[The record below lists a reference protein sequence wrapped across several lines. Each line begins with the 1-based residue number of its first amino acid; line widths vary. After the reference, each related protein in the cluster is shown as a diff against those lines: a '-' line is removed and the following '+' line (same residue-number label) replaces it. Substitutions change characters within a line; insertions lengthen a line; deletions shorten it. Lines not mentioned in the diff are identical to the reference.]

1 MVRLGSYPTAAC
13 TAYAAKI
20 ILHAPAWNS
29 PLLGGFVKKCLRDKV
44 ALICVVGGD
53 CERVHDVI
61 DELIVG
67 DGSADDSEW
76 PATTWH
82 ADQSLDEVRSFAASY
97 RCRDGATGP
106 FQEVRLVGCAEV
118 EPHC

>member
-1 MVRLGSYPTAAC
+1 MLESGADRTAAR

-29 PLLGGFVKKCLRDKV
+29 PLLGDFVDKCLRDKV
-44 ALICVVGGD
+44 ALICVVSGD

-82 ADQSLDEVRSFAASY
+82 MGQSLDEVRSFAASY

-118 EPHC
+118 APHR